1 MIDRLR
7 RSSLSKPAVLV
18 ILLLVLW
25 IPLASIQSLIAER
38 GDARQQASAELAQTY
53 AGEQVLRGPVLLLP
67 VTERWNEDER
77 QAGGATRFGV
87 PRVDTY
93 WHAVFP
99 ERLGYV
105 GEMTPDERYRGIFKV
120 LFYRYQGQ
128 VRGEFAP
135 LDARALR
142 PRHPQARLDVGD
154 PVLAISVSDL
164 RGLHGLPE
172 AEVAG
177 ERLRFAAPLA
187 DAGSLRGLQ
196 VPLSG
201 AALTAWR
208 AGQRLP
214 LSMALDLLGQ
224 QRLAI
229 APLAEDT
236 TATLRSSW
244 ADPSFGGRFLA
255 AERLVGDSG
264 FEARWRVSALATDAR
279 AQFRQRLASTTP
291 VAEPEDSF
299 DVRLVEP
306 LDVYALSGRAIKFG
320 ILFVALVLSAV
331 FMFEVFRRLR
341 LHPVQYGMVG
351 ASLALFFLM
360 MLALSEKMRFGLAY
374 GLAAGASVLLLGLYF
389 SAVLRARRHG
399 LGVAGF
405 VLVLYGALYGLLL
418 SESHALLLG
427 ACLLFAMLAS
437 LMMLTRR
444 IDWYA
449 LGATDD
455 EAQP

>member
-1 MIDRLR
+1 MIDRFR
-7 RSSLSKPAVLV
+7 RFSLSKPAWLV
-18 ILLLVLW
+18 VLLLVLW

-38 GDARQQASAELAQTY
+38 GDARQQATAELAQTY
-53 AGEQVLRGPVLLLP
+53 SGEQVVRGPVLLVP
-67 VTERWNEDER
+67 VTERWTEDER
-77 QAGGATRFGV
+77 QEHGATRFGV

-99 ERLGYV
+99 ERLGYA
-105 GEMTPDERYRGIFKV
+105 GEMTPDQRYRGIFKV

-135 LDARALR
+135 FDARVLQPRR
-142 PRHPQARLDVGD
+142 PDARLDLGV
-154 PVLAISVSDL
+154 PVLAISVSDV
-164 RGLHGLPE
+164 RGLQGMPV
-172 AEVAG
+172 ADVAG
-177 ERLRFAAPLA
+177 ERLRFVGQLA
-187 DAGSLRGLQ
+187 DAGSLRGIQ
-196 VPLSG
+196 APLSG

-208 AGQRLP
+208 TGQRLS
-214 LSMALDLLGQ
+214 LAMDLDLLGQ

-236 TATLRSSW
+236 TAELRSSW

-255 AERLVGDSG
+255 TERRVGDTG
-264 FEARWRVSALATDAR
+264 FEARWRVSTLATDAR
-279 AQFRQRLASTTP
+279 AQFQQRLATAAP
-291 VAEPEDSF
+291 IVEPEDSF

-306 LDVYALSGRAIKFG
+306 LDVYALSGRSIKFG
-320 ILFVALVLSAV
+320 ILFVALVLAAV
-331 FMFEVFRRLR
+331 FMFEVFRRLQ

-374 GLAAGASVLLLGLYF
+374 GVAAGASVLLLAVYF

-399 LGVAGF
+399 VGVAGF
-405 VLVLYGALYGLLL
+405 VLVLYGVLYGLLL
-418 SESHALLLG
+418 SESNALLLG

-437 LMMLTRR
+437 LMLLTRR
-444 IDWYA
+444 VDWYA
-449 LGATDD
+449 LGAAD
-455 EAQP
+455 EDAQP